1 MSDHTALISPRSSH
15 TRNAKLVLNY
25 VKYEFLVV
33 HLFLIKPLFH
43 VPDFFYFY
51 QKFRFYQT
59 LGR

>member
-1 MSDHTALISPRSSH
+1 MTDHTALISPRSSH

-43 VPDFFYFY
+43 VTDIFIFTKKFDF
-51 QKFRFYQT
+51 T
-59 LGR
+59 